1 MKHVHVRAAGLALAA
16 VVGFALEAEVR
27 PLVVEGAPFPL
38 TVAEWTPPA
47 RDFPVTDYGAKPDGT
62 PCTEAIEA
70 AVAAAE
76 QAGGGRVV
84 LPKGEWISGAFR
96 LKSNV
101 ALVVEKGAVLHF
113 PDDPVLVMRAPLRPD
128 GRPTMTHGALIGANG
143 CTNVAILGAG
153 TIKSDVAYWHDNF
166 MKNPQRGWGRPQV
179 IHFGQC
185 RNVRLEGFKVRGSP
199 AWTMHFK
206 VCEDV
211 VMRGVDSVCT
221 GPNTDG
227 LDLES
232 CNRVLVE
239 DCSLD
244 QTDDTYTIKSGFNEA
259 GRKRNIPTQNVV
271 IRNCRAVHG
280 HTLLGIG
287 SEVSGGIRNI
297 YMTNCTVESECWR
310 FLYVKT
316 NCKRGAF
323 VENVWVE
330 NVRGVRAAQA
340 VFETEMY
347 YDGNPNK
354 ELTKKGG
361 PTWPTRIE
369 NVHVKNVVCAEAGFA
384 VKVRGD
390 PELPPK
396 GLHAENFRIGRI
408 RQQPVK
414 VSGAPAPDVKD
425 IREDPSA
432 LREILGVPPQVRA
445 CEPARDAD
453 GAVSFDRAALEPLS
467 FNEICRRV
475 LEGRIAAEVAR
486 GRNVAPRVT
495 PSELPPGDVTFSQIF
510 SRRIDEMLRDAGCA
524 VSGAWIAD
532 DVRRVARVGA
542 DGRTAAFPGVT
553 FTVAP
558 DPKTGDL
565 TVKLV
570 NGGTAPLADIWCVV
584 HLPPEW
590 LTRRRTF
597 RVAQLAP
604 GGTFERTFPMGAGAH
619 TLPRPVGPAPYAA
632 EVDFTCAG
640 VRSRLWA
647 TAETPARPGHPNLS
661 AAALHAGP
669 MDRTEADDETLLRLS
684 SERGALPPLGEHP
697 RAAWRASAFPGAAW
711 YNASPLPRPYTPA
724 ETRLVY
730 AGRAYEVVAV
740 QFEAP
745 TNTTTILRATA
756 PVWTRDAV
764 VFLNGERIP
773 LTSKTQKI
781 PARVGFNRMI
791 VKYPCKPG
799 KETGLLQ
806 LSVYPWDASTCWPC
820 VEFPEATAP
829 SAIARTD
836 GRVAF
841 PLEWNVR
848 NAAGTYEVEIS
859 PATLE

>member
-1 MKHVHVRAAGLALAA
+1 MKHLHVRAAGLALAA

-70 AVAAAE
+70 AVDAAA

-143 CTNVAILGAG
+143 CTNVAIMGAG

-297 YMTNCTVESECWR
+297 YMANCTVESECWR

-425 IREDPSA
+425 VREDPSA

-532 DVRRVARVGA
+532 EG
-542 DGRTAAFPGVT
+542 P
-553 FTVAP
+553 
-558 DPKTGDL
+558 TG
-565 TVKLV
+565 
-570 NGGTAPLADIWCVV
+570 G
-584 HLPPEW
+584 
-590 LTRRRTF
+590 RRR
-597 RVAQLAP
+597 
-604 GGTFERTFPMGAGAH
+604 FPA
-619 TLPRPVGPAPYAA
+619 
-632 EVDFTCAG
+632 
-640 VRSRLWA
+640 
-647 TAETPARPGHPNLS
+647 
-661 AAALHAGP
+661 
-669 MDRTEADDETLLRLS
+669 
-684 SERGALPPLGEHP
+684 
-697 RAAWRASAFPGAAW
+697 
-711 YNASPLPRPYTPA
+711 
-724 ETRLVY
+724 
-730 AGRAYEVVAV
+730 
-740 QFEAP
+740 
-745 TNTTTILRATA
+745 
-756 PVWTRDAV
+756 
-764 VFLNGERIP
+764 
-773 LTSKTQKI
+773 
-781 PARVGFNRMI
+781 
-791 VKYPCKPG
+791 
-799 KETGLLQ
+799 
-806 LSVYPWDASTCWPC
+806 
-820 VEFPEATAP
+820 
-829 SAIARTD
+829 
-836 GRVAF
+836 
-841 PLEWNVR
+841 
-848 NAAGTYEVEIS
+848 
-859 PATLE
+859 